1 MNTALQ
7 EQIRQVRFAAFMT
20 GNNDLC
26 EFLNTAT
33 WTEPFWRADTTYL
46 EDSAWLDQ
54 RYQEQCELDDGEFT
68 DWDDYRR
75 RQQGIRASN
84 ARITQCVRAGR
95 RCGIIFHY
103 GRIENARI
111 QLKR

>member
-7 EQIRQVRFAAFMT
+7 EQIRQVRFAAFVS

-33 WTEPFWRADTTYL
+33 WTEPFWRTDTTYL
-46 EDSAWLDQ
+46 EDSKWLDD
-54 RYQEQCELDDGEFT
+54 RYQEQCDLDSGEPGDYT
-68 DWDDYRR
+68 DYCR
-75 RQQGIRASN
+75 RQRGIRESN
-84 ARITQCVRAGR
+84 ARITQVVRAGR
-95 RCGIIFHY
+95 RCGIIFHH

-111 QLKR
+111 PLKP